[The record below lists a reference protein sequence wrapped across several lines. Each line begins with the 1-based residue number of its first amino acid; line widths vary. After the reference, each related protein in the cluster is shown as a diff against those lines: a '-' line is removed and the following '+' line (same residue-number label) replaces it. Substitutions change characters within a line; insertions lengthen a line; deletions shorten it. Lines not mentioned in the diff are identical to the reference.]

1 MRLHAETTGRGP
13 ELVLLHGWGLHSGVW
28 APLLPALAERHRVT
42 CIDLPGHGCSDAAVD
57 GFDLADAAAAVAAL
71 APAGAAWLGWSLG
84 GQVALAAALAGTD
97 IGRLVLVATT
107 PRFLVAP
114 DWPCAMAPATL
125 AGFATALAGDHHR
138 TLRDFLTL
146 QLRGDRQ
153 AARLLGE
160 LRAVLAARPDPQPA
174 ALAAGLDI
182 LATTDLRAALPG
194 LRRPVLVVAGERDR
208 LTPAEAGRRM
218 AAGLPD
224 ARFLGLPGAAHAPF
238 LSHPAAFLDAIGPF
252 LRGREIAA

>member
-1 MRLHAETTGRGP
+1 PLALPWLSPGSTRPCGSGYSRDPSAFLERPGR
-13 ELVLLHGWGLHSGVW
+13 
-28 APLLPALAERHRVT
+28 RVE
-42 CIDLPGHGCSDAAVD
+42 PRR
-57 GFDLADAAAAVAAL
+57 ADH
-71 APAGAAWLGWSLG
+71 P
-84 GQVALAAALAGTD
+84 
-97 IGRLVLVATT
+97 
-107 PRFLVAP
+107 
-114 DWPCAMAPATL
+114 
-125 AGFATALAGDHHR
+125 
-138 TLRDFLTL
+138 L